1 MRKSATSRRAFWR
14 AFDGSVTHSRSE
26 CDSMDVRMPGPG
38 KRIYTC
44 IRMPFVG
51 LVLGGLLGV
60 PTATPDVATPEPLK
74 STGLSSQTDF
84 AFKASGLLQEDEVR
98 LLWSTDGKERK
109 PDRCTPI
116 KGSKTTSRTA
126 CAHAAGCS
134 KRATYGLRDRG
145 GGRLFCAQHRTKTMI
160 DLNIKRCKHPEGC
173 SGRAYFA
180 AALLSGNSS
189 RPPKLRIA
197 LNQTQPG
204 LPIALY
210 CSKHTLR
217 GAKRGRG
224 QQCTGAGCQVMA
236 SFGPLN
242 TRTPRRCSRH
252 RLPSDVDT
260 RHATCVARKCS
271 KRAYYGAPGGSPLSC
286 LQHKLHWH
294 IDVISKRCEFTTLE
308 TTTIDN
314 TTAAARVSRASSSP
328 KRQGMCAS
336 QANFGAALE
345 GRKRFCAKHC
355 RPSDVDLRK
364 MRNRGLS
371 RSEGVPAK
379 SSVIL
384 PALGE
389 ERVRRDGGSLR
400 PHTLVA

>member
-1 MRKSATSRRAFWR
+1 MRQHGWTNP
-14 AFDGSVTHSRSE
+14 
-26 CDSMDVRMPGPG
+26 CMPGPG
-38 KRIYTC
+38 KGKYTC
-44 IRMPFVG
+44 IRIPFVG

-74 STGLSSQTDF
+74 SLGVSSQADF

-98 LLWSTDGKERK
+98 LLWSTDGKEMK

-180 AALLSGNSS
+180 AALLSGNST

-197 LNQTQPG
+197 HTVNQPQPS

-260 RHATCVARKCS
+260 RHATCVVRKCS

-294 IDVISKRCEFTTLE
+294 IDVISKRCEFKTQI
-308 TTTIDN
+308 TTIDN

-336 QANFGAALE
+336 QANFGDALE

-364 MRNRGLS
+364 RRNRGLS
-371 RSEGVPAK
+371 RSEGAPAR

-384 PALGE
+384 RALGE
-389 ERVRRDGGSLR
+389 ERGRRDGESLR
-400 PHTLVA
+400 PHALVA